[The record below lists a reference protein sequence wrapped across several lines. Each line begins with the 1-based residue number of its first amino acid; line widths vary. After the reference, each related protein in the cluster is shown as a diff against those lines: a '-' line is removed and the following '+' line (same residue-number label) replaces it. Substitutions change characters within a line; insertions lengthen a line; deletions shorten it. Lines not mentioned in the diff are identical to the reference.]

1 MDERKIARGRKR
13 PAANHPSMRVVTGQ
27 DQTGELS
34 WPLVDRRQLQIQPPT
49 GVERRQLATSDDLER
64 LSAANQILLSLQK
77 IAITLP
83 SSFDLE
89 KVLDQ
94 GVTQVQE
101 LIKADI
107 VTVLLAS
114 PGATEMSIVRGRG
127 SAQKTLL
134 DTGSLPLHIVQAL
147 AYNHS
152 VSSELSQTVRGFA
165 DEAST
170 GSYCALRSRG
180 FVVGLIAAEWRE
192 KRSVSQQTQILT
204 GIADALGVAVDNAR
218 LFRDIRQQSA
228 SEERLRIAR
237 DLHDRTGSTLAFI
250 GIELDRLIRN
260 ENESPKQVELT
271 EIRGQV
277 TKTISEVREMLYDLR
292 TGQNGQNSLSQT
304 VQDFAERVNTR
315 SPIDVECDFH
325 VPDIADTYLAN
336 EIWEM
341 IKEAIL
347 NAENH
352 SQGSHLL
359 ISTSTDEEFWTVSIS
374 DNGIGMNSKIMRI
387 DAYGLTGMFE
397 RAESIGAEVSIVS
410 PFAERSDGT
419 QIVISIPLELMDQ
432 LPSDHKQ

>member
-13 PAANHPSMRVVTGQ
+13 PAANHPSMRAVTGQ

-432 LPSDHKQ
+432 LHSDHKQ

>member
-1 MDERKIARGRKR
+1 
-13 PAANHPSMRVVTGQ
+13 MRAVTGQ
-27 DQTGELS
+27 DQTSELS
-34 WPLVDRRQLQIQPPT
+34 WPLVDRRQTQVQPLT

-94 GVTQVQE
+94 GVAQVQE
-101 LIKADI
+101 LIRADI
-107 VTVLLAS
+107 ITVLLAT
-114 PGATEMSIVRGRG
+114 PGATELLIVRGRG
-127 SAQKTLL
+127 SAQRTVL
-134 DTGSLPLHIVQAL
+134 DSGSLPLHIAQAL

-165 DEAST
+165 DEASI

-192 KRSVSQQTQILT
+192 KSNVSQQTQILT

-237 DLHDRTGSTLAFI
+237 DLHDRTGSTLAFV

-260 ENESPKQVELT
+260 ENELLKQMELT

-277 TKTISEVREMLYDLR
+277 TRTISEVREMLYDLR
-292 TGQNGQNSLSQT
+292 TGPDGQNSLSQT
-304 VQDFAERVNTR
+304 VQEFVERVNTR
-315 SPIDVECDFH
+315 SPIDVECDFR

-347 NAENH
+347 NAEHH
-352 SQGSHLL
+352 SQGSDLL

-374 DNGIGMNSKIMRI
+374 DNGIGMRSKDKRI

-410 PFAERSDGT
+410 PCAEGNNGT
-419 QIVISIPLELMDQ
+419 QIIISVPLNLMEQ
-432 LPSDHKQ
+432 SHSDHKQ